1 MNVLAIEV
9 STSSA
14 KALIFS
20 VREGIKGVCSIP
32 YSNNVSD
39 VVTQD
44 PDGIYRTL
52 IECAR
57 NLIERVD
64 CPIDGIGLGS
74 TWHSLLFLDRHRKPA
89 GRIKTWANTEAAPTA
104 YRYRRDEELKLW
116 FYRKTGCMVHSIY
129 PVWKYIHVKQQG
141 YRELDSEGY
150 LSSQAEYVFEKLTGE
165 VAVSTSIASGTG
177 FMNIHTLEW
186 DQEILDFA
194 GVKKSQLAP
203 IFDLEYTAPLNDEAA
218 KELGLK
224 PGTPVVLPGPDGA
237 LNQVGAGA
245 MEEGIMTMSV
255 GTSGAIRLQAESQF
269 YPGSLPPGAIMQL
282 RAKGWQVLPFQEP
295 ATALSGLLKRQIWAK
310 WITGRW
316 MILLPELTGRML
328 RCFCHFYTVNAVPDG
343 MTAGPV
349 DFLM

>member
-129 PVWKYIHVKQQG
+129 PVWKYIHAKQQG

-194 GVKKSQLAP
+194 GVKNPSLLLFL
-203 IFDLEYTAPLNDEAA
+203 IWSIPL
-218 KELGLK
+218 
-224 PGTPVVLPGPDGA
+224 
-237 LNQVGAGA
+237 
-245 MEEGIMTMSV
+245 
-255 GTSGAIRLQAESQF
+255 R
-269 YPGSLPPGAIMQL
+269 
-282 RAKGWQVLPFQEP
+282 
-295 ATALSGLLKRQIWAK
+295 
-310 WITGRW
+310 
-316 MILLPELTGRML
+316 
-328 RCFCHFYTVNAVPDG
+328 
-343 MTAGPV
+343 
-349 DFLM
+349 